1 MLTQW
6 KTTVISFI
14 KTIMMKHPRP
24 SPSSSRS
31 DIPFRY
37 RERIVQD
44 AIEEVRKFFL
54 SDLRYSKIAYVWD
67 LCTERVVKQDASQE
81 FLCNWSLWIFN
92 FAGSDWL
99 TTRTFMVGSKATS
112 RHHQHQMD
120 GGDVD
125 NDDGDMEPP
134 AYAVSCSI
142 CLDVVSDNGD
152 RSRA

>member
-31 DIPFRY
+31 DIPFCY

-44 AIEEVRKFFL
+44 AIEAFFL
-54 SDLRYSKIAYVWD
+54 IR
-67 LCTERVVKQDASQE
+67 
-81 FLCNWSLWIFN
+81 
-92 FAGSDWL
+92 
-99 TTRTFMVGSKATS
+99 ATS
-112 RHHQHQMD
+112 RHHHHQMD

-125 NDDGDMEPP
+125 NDDGGMEPP

-142 CLDVVSDNGD
+142 CLDVASDNGG
-152 RSRA
+152 RSRAKLRCGHEFHLGIFIIYEFV